1 MKQTSMLGKVAIVI
15 FIFLLAL
22 LLTGCSDGYSNK
34 QEIINEL
41 KSPVIIKNI
50 GGAYNETVL
59 LRDANGQC
67 VIMEHVILQNSKV
80 GDTIK

>member
-22 LLTGCSDGYSNK
+22 LLTGCSGGYDTK
-34 QEIINEL
+34 QELINEL

-50 GGAYNETVL
+50 GGAYHETVL
-59 LRDANGQC
+59 LRDANGRC
-67 VIMEHVILQNSKV
+67 VIMEHVIFQNSKV